1 MENDTRSGDRNNA
14 PMLDTMEAPPPLED
28 DNPIAAEHYG
38 AKKAAIEPG
47 GVERI
52 PSSERHGTPLALLWT
67 WSSPNMEFATI
78 AVGILGPLYWGLSFA
93 QTVAAIVLGTLLGA
107 ITQGILSSWGPG
119 TGLCQMVLS
128 RTGFGFVGNAL
139 PAGLNAVVA
148 GVGWFAVNSI
158 SGALALHA
166 LVHGAPKGLC
176 LAVIVVLQLGL
187 ACFGH
192 NLVQAFERYALP
204 LLLVVFVAG
213 AAVIFGKSHL
223 SASGS
228 GGTPTVGAFLLMTA
242 AAFGYACG
250 WNPYAADY
258 SRYLPA
264 SSSRRRTGLY
274 SAVGLFLSCALLESA
289 GAAMVF
295 AAGKNAAVDP
305 GVYTGLMASW
315 LGKLTLLCI
324 ALGAI
329 AANALNIY
337 SGAMSFLTVGLRLP
351 GSRARMTT
359 ALVFGAAGFVLALFG
374 LKNAGTNYENFLLV
388 IAYWIGPW
396 LGVVLADR
404 LIRHGADAVAIAEDR
419 GFTNWAGPIAMLVG
433 SAVSIWLFANQSK
446 YVGPVPKAHPAFGDI
461 TFFVGFVL
469 SAALYLVLR
478 RVLPERRSA
487 TAPISPVS

>member
-1 MENDTRSGDRNNA
+1 
-14 PMLDTMEAPPPLED
+14 MLDTAEAPAPLED

-52 PSSERHGTPLALLWT
+52 PASERHGTPLHLLWT

-107 ITQGILSSWGPG
+107 ITQGILSSWGPE

-128 RTGFGFVGNAL
+128 RTGFGFLGNAL

-158 SGALALHA
+158 SGTLALHA
-166 LVHGAPKGLC
+166 LVHGAPKWLC
-176 LAVIVVLQLGL
+176 LVVIVVLQLGL

-213 AAVIFGKSHL
+213 AAVIFHKSHL

-274 SAVGLFLSCALLESA
+274 SAAGLFLSCAFLESA

-324 ALGAI
+324 ALGAV

-337 SGAMSFLTVGLRLP
+337 SGAMSFLTVGIRLP
-351 GSRARMTT
+351 GGRARVVT
-359 ALVFGAAGFVLALFG
+359 ALVFGLAGFARAVRHQERRHQLRELPAR
-374 LKNAGTNYENFLLV
+374 
-388 IAYWIGPW
+388 
-396 LGVVLADR
+396 DR
-404 LIRHGADAVAIAEDR
+404 LLDRAVARCRARGSVDPSWRRRGGDR
-419 GFTNWAGPIAMLVG
+419 AGPRFHQLGRPDCDARRLGGVDL
-433 SAVSIWLFANQSK
+433 AVCQPDQVHRA
-446 YVGPVPKAHPAFGDI
+446 GPQGAPGLRRHH
-461 TFFVGFVL
+461 
-469 SAALYLVLR
+469 VLR
-478 RVLPERRSA
+478 RLRPLGGSVPRASSRAPGA
-487 TAPISPVS
+487 TVRGGTGHAGLMI